1 MTLQEALQDPEVE
14 PVAHAERRRRSRPLD
29 RRAAPVVRTPMVHL
43 LVTYS
48 IRDGQQE
55 IFLGMWGELRA
66 LMRADDVT
74 LLQDRGRPNLFVEM
88 FHFDDEASFRAF
100 DERFV
105 ADQRA
110 AEVYRRLDMVV
121 QRQHSD
127 YRLLDRRL

>member
-1 MTLQEALQDPEVE
+1 
-14 PVAHAERRRRSRPLD
+14 
-29 RRAAPVVRTPMVHL
+29 MVHL

-48 IRDGQQE
+48 IRQGQQE
-55 IFLGMWGELRA
+55 AFLGMWGELRA
-66 LMRADDVT
+66 LMRTDDVT
-74 LLQDRGRPNLFVEM
+74 LLQDRSRPNLFVEM
-88 FHFDDEASFRAF
+88 FRFDDEATFRAF